1 MTLCNLQ
8 PDGDGFRCTLCG
20 WTYHKRARR
29 NCPKSP
35 EGRAG
40 QLIAILHAIASKH
53 ENEIKWHMH
62 SPRPLIDLEKN
73 INICLDC
80 DDYKDNTCTQRGTTG
95 KARCVWLMRLG
106 CIGFGEC
113 PRWKGKQQCLNSE

>member
-1 MTLCNLQ
+1 MINCPLQ
-8 PDGDGFRCTLCG
+8 RVAGKWTCPLCG
-20 WTYHKRARR
+20 WVYPLDSDRPPHR

-35 EGRAG
+35 EGRPG

-53 ENEIKWHMH
+53 ENEIKWHMY

-106 CIGFGEC
+106 CVGFVEC
-113 PRWKGKQQCLNSE
+113 ERWRK